1 MTQPEHPATSDTDRA
16 DDSKYY
22 RITDVAAPDV
32 GNAVYFNHPNMGWCP
47 VLDVLT
53 DIENDSVVI
62 ALGDTETGAYADLI
76 KTFYGEYADVIVSL
90 PKAPQL
96 VKNYPDSQ
104 IEPADHLVEDLPA
117 DPPGAQN
124 V

>member
-1 MTQPEHPATSDTDRA
+1 M
-16 DDSKYY
+16 
-22 RITDVAAPDV
+22 